1 MKSMMR
7 SLGILVL
14 SSTNLLF
21 VALALR
27 IFRPFLP
34 WTASDPLRLS
44 VEICRDYGWSGQK
57 YLQPQN
63 RLTESQA
70 KSPKKS
76 PKKLDQ
82 NSPEIHPILDLSK
95 CSTKSNVTHTIS
107 RASLQCPTRP
117 WWSREGVCSI
127 ANPQDLNRMPWTMAF
142 PQYYISNHVTSYDIV
157 SHHTTYRIS
166 HHITYQY
173 HVIRLCCNQTH
184 YQSLPSTFPPNHSRR
199 LLPTCPN

>member
-1 MKSMMR
+1 MR

-57 YLQPQN
+57 KYLQPQKQ
-63 RLTESQA
+63 TSQNHRQI
-70 KSPKKS
+70 P

-82 NSPEIHPILDLSK
+82 KISAAPKAMSHILLAGPAYNAPLDLGQRWEA
-95 CSTKSNVTHTIS
+95 CEDQWM
-107 RASLQCPTRP
+107 R
-117 WWSREGVCSI
+117 WGVCSI